1 MRPTAAQSIAKREA
15 ILTTAQS
22 LFFEYGYGAVS
33 IDAIVKQVG
42 GSKTNIYTY
51 FGGKDGLF
59 KAVVERVCDELLH
72 PLRTLET
79 HGLTPQEVL
88 TRFGQRYLELVLKP
102 QATALY
108 RLVVAESHRFPEL
121 GQIFFEAGP
130 DVGYGKLTCWIEAQQ
145 QAGHFVG
152 HNPRLLAVQFLDM
165 VRGEMQLKLLL
176 GIPQNISKPEI
187 QQRVSS
193 VVDVFLHGVQTSN
206 SAVDSLLKT

>member
-15 ILTTAQS
+15 ILAAAQS

-79 HGLTPQEVL
+79 DGLTPQEVL

-108 RLVVAESHRFPEL
+108 RLIVAESPRFPEL

-130 DVGYGKLTCWIEAQQ
+130 DVGYGKLTCWIAAQQ
-145 QAGHFVG
+145 QAGYFVG

-187 QQRVSS
+187 QQRVSG
-193 VVDVFLHGVQTSN
+193 VVDVFLHGVQTSS
-206 SAVDSLLKT
+206 SAVDSLLKA